1 MQSHN
6 CILQGDLIFQSVS
19 DCAIFI
25 ELCMNIAVEI
35 ALAGAVFH
43 VKANNEAVLSQF
55 VIQPKNSSSTYLALA
70 ARTQISQSIFTDM

>member
-1 MQSHN
+1 
-6 CILQGDLIFQSVS
+6 
-19 DCAIFI
+19 
-25 ELCMNIAVEI
+25 MNIAVEI